1 MNEREILEELES
13 AIEAMEQ
20 SLIIVTGLI
29 AEQTN
34 AGQTLRSLLE
44 AEQAMKRQFG
54 ENAWRDR
61 FLRRATQMTALK
73 ARRAASGDATLQS
86 LIASVLDP
94 LDPDG
99 KDKRNH

>member
-1 MNEREILEELES
+1 MNEQQILAELES

-29 AEQTN
+29 ADQTN

-44 AEQAMKRQFG
+44 AEQAVKLQFG

-61 FLRRATQMTALK
+61 LLRRATQMTALK
-73 ARRAASGDATLQS
+73 ARKAAAGDATLQT
-86 LIASVLDP
+86 LIASVLVS
-94 LDPDG
+94 LDHEG
-99 KDKRNH
+99 QNNH